1 MKSRAQAKHRKTI
14 LRHTTLKLP
23 RVEDQIVKAVRE
35 KRCIAFS
42 RTILRMLPAF
52 QGTHGRQRTNVWLKL
67 SDKTMLPELQSLQH
81 RDGHR
86 AI

>member
-1 MKSRAQAKHRKTI
+1 MRSRTQAKHRKTI

-23 RVEDQIVKAVRE
+23 RVKDQIVKAVRE
-35 KRCIAFS
+35 KRCIAFGG
-42 RTILRMLPAF
+42 TTLKMLPAF

-67 SDKTMLPELQSLQH
+67 SEKTMLLELQSLEH